1 MSEPGFVFGG
11 RRAGG
16 PAGRRADGP
25 TYETGV
31 GYRSPFTVL
40 HPRPSTQLSWSLR
53 LTRILG
59 TDVKVH
65 FTFFLL
71 LAFLFAKAQMEAG
84 LEAAVSLTLMV
95 MALFVCVLLHE
106 FGHILMARHF
116 GIRTPDVLL
125 LPIGGVARLERI
137 PEEPRQETLIA
148 LAGPAVTLAIIGV
161 LLLVLRI
168 LHDSATWTA
177 GDFGSP
183 SAVKQLFYMNALL
196 LGFNLIPAFPM
207 DGGRVLRAILA
218 SRMNYVRAT
227 RIAATIGQGVAV
239 MGGLA
244 GVYQR
249 EWMWLLIALFIF
261 FAAGQE
267 ATQVAARAAR
277 ALEPSP

>member
-1 MSEPGFVFGG
+1 M
-11 RRAGG
+11 
-16 PAGRRADGP
+16 
-25 TYETGV
+25 
-31 GYRSPFTVL
+31 
-40 HPRPSTQLSWSLR
+40 SWSLR